1 MKIENEISIKVFSSH
16 KTKAKKRARNGE
28 RGRVKRTAF
37 AYANWVPEML
47 RNQSNAI
54 RCGRGKQNN
63 DKLLMMTSGRAS
75 RRVNCFCF
83 KLCGCA

>member
-1 MKIENEISIKVFSSH
+1 MKIENEISIKVFFAPNKS
-16 KTKAKKRARNGE
+16 KEERERE

-54 RCGRGKQNN
+54 RCGRGEQNK

>member
-1 MKIENEISIKVFSSH
+1 M
-16 KTKAKKRARNGE
+16 
-28 RGRVKRTAF
+28 KRTAF

-54 RCGRGKQNN
+54 RCGRGEQNK